1 MPDTTGRIRAKA
13 LDTTGMTE
21 AMLDKDWGHGAG
33 RTRMAVVELRTV
45 EPHGPNL
52 DGKKRIDYVIE
63 SIEPVP
69 TDHEDRVRE
78 FQRGL
83 FLARPEQEGQ
93 AVLQGTAGET
103 SGALATAAAGL
114 DAAIERDDDGNVTG
128 VWDGNT
134 DGPLEVPEPPEGGYC
149 PFPGCAQEDGHD
161 GDHDPTDDDTE

>member
-21 AMLDKDWGHGAG
+21 AMLDKDWSGGAG

-69 TDHEDRVRE
+69 PAHEERVRE

-83 FLARPEQEGQ
+83 FLARPEVEGQ
-93 AVLQGTAGET
+93 AVLSGTAGEA
-103 SGALATAAAGL
+103 SDAL
-114 DAAIERDDDGNVTG
+114 DAAAADLDAAVERDAEGNVTG
-128 VWDGNT
+128 VWDG
-134 DGPLEVPEPPEGGYC
+134 DMDAPLAAVPDAPDEDPC
-149 PFPGCAQEDGHD
+149 AFPGCILPQGHD
-161 GDHDPTDDDTE
+161 GDHDNGS

>member
-13 LDTTGMTE
+13 LDTTGLTE
-21 AMLDKDWGHGAG
+21 ALLEHDWAGGAG

-69 TDHEDRVRE
+69 GEHEDTVRR

-83 FLARPEQEGQ
+83 YLQRPDQEGQ
-93 AVLQGTAGET
+93 ATLKGTAGEN
-103 SGALATAAAGL
+103 ADEMAAA
-114 DAAIERDDDGNVTG
+114 AADLHAAVETDDDGNVTG
-128 VWDGNT
+128 IWDGST
-134 DGPLEVPEPPEGGYC
+134 EGPLAGPSSCPHPGCILPEDHDGDHEPEVPEPAD
-149 PFPGCAQEDGHD
+149 F
-161 GDHDPTDDDTE
+161 

>member
-21 AMLDKDWGHGAG
+21 AMLVKDWSGGAG

-69 TDHEDRVRE
+69 PAHEERVRE

-83 FLARPEQEGQ
+83 FLARPEVEGQ
-93 AVLQGTAGET
+93 AVLSGTAGEA
-103 SGALATAAAGL
+103 SDAL
-114 DAAIERDDDGNVTG
+114 DAAAADLDAAVERDAEGNVTG
-128 VWDGNT
+128 VWDG
-134 DGPLEVPEPPEGGYC
+134 DMDAPLAAVPDAPDEDPC
-149 PFPGCAQEDGHD
+149 AFPGCILPQGHD
-161 GDHDPTDDDTE
+161 GDHDNGS

>member
-21 AMLDKDWGHGAG
+21 ELLEKDWRHGAG
-33 RTRMAVVELRTV
+33 RTRMAVIELRTV

-52 DGKKRIDYVIE
+52 DGKRRIDYVIE

-69 TDHEDRVRE
+69 AEHEERVRE

-93 AVLQGTAGET
+93 ATLAGTAGDNA
-103 SGALATAAAGL
+103 GALESAAAGIEAAVEKD
-114 DAAIERDDDGNVTG
+114 DAGNVTG
-128 VWDGNT
+128 IWNGDT
-134 DGPLEVPEPPEGGYC
+134 EGPLEPDGPYC
-149 PFPGCAQEDGHD
+149 PAPGCGLPEDHD
-161 GDHDPTDDDTE
+161 GDHDQPDEDEE